1 MLDALVGESPL
12 FTDLLNQ
19 VSALAALDRPVL
31 VVGERGTGKELIA
44 QRLHYLS
51 RRWDQTLIKLNCATL
66 SESLLDSELFG
77 HEAGAFT
84 GAQKRRA
91 GRFER
96 ADGGTL
102 FLDEIATASMSVQ
115 EKLLRVIEYGEFE
128 RLGASETVE
137 VNVRVVAATNVDLPA
152 LASQGKFR
160 ADLLDRLAFAVVT
173 VPPLRVRPEDV
184 VALSR
189 HFGTAMAQQ
198 LKREVFSGF
207 SKSAEAQLLAYRWPG
222 NVRELKNVVE
232 RAVAQSPDPEK
243 PIDQVRF
250 DPFESPWRPGADLA
264 GQSSTASAAAA
275 AAGGEEPAGAYDFA
289 QHIAQYE
296 KRLLVKALQQN
307 QHQQKRTASFLGLE
321 YHQLRN
327 LLRKYGLIGPDS
339 GPRTASGAP
348 Q

>member
-12 FTDLLNQ
+12 FTDLLND
-19 VSALAALDRPVL
+19 VSTLAKLDRPVL

-84 GAQKRRA
+84 GATKRRE

-102 FLDEIATASMSVQ
+102 FLDEIATASMAVQ

-128 RLGASETVE
+128 RLGASDTQAVD
-137 VNVRVVAATNVDLPA
+137 VRVIAATNVDLPT
-152 LASQGKFR
+152 LAAQGKFR

-173 VPPLRVRPEDV
+173 VPPLRVRPEDIL
-184 VALSR
+184 ALSR
-189 HFGTAMAQQ
+189 HFGTQMAQAMR
-198 LKREVFSGF
+198 REVFAGF
-207 SKSAEAQLLAYRWPG
+207 SKSAEAQLLDYRWPG

-232 RAVAQSPDPEK
+232 RAVASSFDPEK
-243 PIDQVRF
+243 PIDQIRF
-250 DPFESPWRPGADLA
+250 DPFESPWRPGADLHSGA
-264 GQSSTASAAAA
+264 PSTAPAAAA
-275 AAGGEEPAGAYDFA
+275 DDPVGAYDFA
-289 QHIAQYE
+289 QHIAQTE
-296 KRLLVKALQQN
+296 KRLLLKALQQN
-307 QHQQKRTASFLGLE
+307 QHQQKRTATFLGLE

-327 LLRKYGLIGPDS
+327 LLRKYGIIGPES
-339 GPRTASGAP
+339 ASRSASGAP

>member
-12 FTDLLNQ
+12 FTDLLND
-19 VSALAALDRPVL
+19 VSGLAKLDRPVL

-51 RRWDQTLIKLNCATL
+51 PRWDKALIKLNCATL

-84 GAQKRRA
+84 GAVKRRA

-102 FLDEIATASMSVQ
+102 FLDEIATASMGVQ

-128 RLGASETVE
+128 RLGASETVASD
-137 VNVRVVAATNVDLPA
+137 VRVVAATNVDLPA
-152 LASQGKFR
+152 LAAQGKFR

-173 VPPLRVRPEDV
+173 VPPLRVRPEDII
-184 VALSR
+184 ALSR
-189 HFGTAMAQQ
+189 HFGTQMAQQ
-198 LKREVFSGF
+198 MKRELFGGF
-207 SKSAEAQLLAYRWPG
+207 SRSAEAQLLDYRWPG

-232 RAVAQSPDPEK
+232 RAVAAAADPEK
-243 PIDQVRF
+243 PIEQVRF

-264 GQSSTASAAAA
+264 SAAQAGVGMAA
-275 AAGGEEPAGAYDFA
+275 EDPSGAYDFA
-289 QHIAQYE
+289 QHVAQTE
-296 KRLLVKALQQN
+296 KRLLLKALQQN
-307 QHQQKRTASFLGLE
+307 QHQQKRTATFLGLE

-327 LLRKYGLIGPDS
+327 LLRKYGIIGPES
-339 GPRTASGAP
+339 ATRAAPGAP

>member
-12 FTDLLNQ
+12 FTDLLND
-19 VSALAALDRPVL
+19 VSALAKLDRPVL

-51 RRWDQTLIKLNCATL
+51 RRWDQALIKLNCATL

-84 GAQKRRA
+84 GAVKRRA

-102 FLDEIATASMSVQ
+102 FLDEIATASMGVQ

-128 RLGASETVE
+128 RLGASDTVATD
-137 VNVRVVAATNVDLPA
+137 VRVVAATNVDLPS
-152 LASQGKFR
+152 LAAQGKFR

-173 VPPLRVRPEDV
+173 VPPLRVRPEDII
-184 VALSR
+184 ALSR
-189 HFGTAMAQQ
+189 HFGTQMAQQ
-198 LKREVFSGF
+198 MKRELFGGF
-207 SKSAEAQLLAYRWPG
+207 SRSAEAQLLGYRWPG

-232 RAVAQSPDPEK
+232 RAVASAVDPEK
-243 PIDQVRF
+243 PIEQVRF
-250 DPFESPWRPGADLA
+250 DPFESPWRPGAELLSGAQA
-264 GQSSTASAAAA
+264 GASAS
-275 AAGGEEPAGAYDFA
+275 EEPAGAYDFA
-289 QHIAQYE
+289 QHMAQTE
-296 KRLLVKALQQN
+296 KRLLLKALQQN
-307 QHQQKRTASFLGLE
+307 QHQQKRTATFLGLE

-327 LLRKYGLIGPDS
+327 LLRKYGIIGPES
-339 GPRTASGAP
+339 ATRAAPGAP